1 MALHTPLCDL
11 LGIRHPILLAG
22 MAGGPTTPELVAAV
36 SEAGGLGTFGLS
48 GMTLDAARQALRAAM
63 SLTRAPIGI
72 NVLLPEPTPPNV
84 SDDEHREAL
93 APIRRRLGLPEN
105 PEPPPTTAK
114 PLDLVAMAIEEGVTV
129 ITTGLGDPAPV
140 APITR
145 DAGLPLIAM
154 VATVDDARTAAASGA
169 DAIVAQ
175 GGEAGGHRSNFA
187 VPDPEHPVM
196 VGTMALVP
204 QVVDAVDVPVI
215 ATGGIMD
222 GRGLVAA
229 LALGAQAAQFGTRF
243 LFAAESGANA
253 AYRARLASARDTDAR
268 IITNF
273 SGRPA
278 RGLPNTLLEELEAA
292 GAPNL
297 GYPRQG
303 RALADL
309 RRDSVARGVADRV
322 STWSGQA
329 APLGVVDQP
338 AGEIVVEIM
347 KQAHEVAGNLTAG

>member
-11 LGIRHPILLAG
+11 LGVRHPIILAG

-48 GMTLDAARQALRAAM
+48 GMTMDAAREAVRRAR
-63 SLTRAPIGI
+63 SLTDAPIAI

-84 SDDEHREAL
+84 SDDEHRAAL
-93 APIRRRLGLPEN
+93 APVRERLGLPIH
-105 PEPPPTTAK
+105 PPPPPPAAA
-114 PLDLVAMAIEEGVTV
+114 PLDLVAMAIEEGAAV

-140 APITR
+140 APIIR
-145 DAGLPLIAM
+145 DAGLPLLAM
-154 VATVDDARTAAASGA
+154 VATVADAETAVSSGA
-169 DAIVAQ
+169 DGIIAQ

-196 VGTMALVP
+196 VGTLALVP

-222 GRGLVAA
+222 GRGLVAS

-253 AYRARLASARDTDAR
+253 AYRRRLAAARDTDAR

-292 GAPNL
+292 GSPNL

-303 RALADL
+303 GALADL

-329 APLGVVDQP
+329 ASLGVVDQP
-338 AGEIVVEIM
+338 AGEIVAEIM
-347 KQAHEVAGNLTAG
+347 SQAHDVIAGLSTG

>member
-1 MALHTPLCDL
+1 MTLHTPLCDL
-11 LGIRHPILLAG
+11 LGIRYPILLAG
-22 MAGGPTTPELVAAV
+22 MAGGPTTPELVAAI

-48 GMTLDAARQALRAAM
+48 GMTMDAARDALRRARA
-63 SLTRAPIGI
+63 LTSAPIAI

-84 SDDEHREAL
+84 SDDEHRAAL
-93 APIRRRLGLPEN
+93 APVRERLGLPVD
-105 PEPPPTTAK
+105 PTPPPAAAK
-114 PLDLVAMAIEEGVTV
+114 PLDLVAMAIEEGAAA

-140 APITR
+140 AQMTH
-145 DAGLPLIAM
+145 DAGLPLLAM
-154 VATVDDARTAAASGA
+154 VATVADAETAVASGA
-169 DAIVAQ
+169 DGIVAQ
-175 GGEAGGHRSNFA
+175 GGEAGGHRSNFT

-204 QVVDAVDVPVI
+204 QIVDAVDVPVV

-222 GRGLVAA
+222 GRGLVAT

-278 RGLPNTLLEELEAA
+278 RGLPNALLEELEAA
-292 GAPNL
+292 GSPNL

-303 RALADL
+303 NALADL

-329 APLGVVDQP
+329 ASLGVVDQP
-338 AGEIVVEIM
+338 AGEIVREVM
-347 KQAHEVAGNLTAG
+347 AQAEDVAGRLSAG